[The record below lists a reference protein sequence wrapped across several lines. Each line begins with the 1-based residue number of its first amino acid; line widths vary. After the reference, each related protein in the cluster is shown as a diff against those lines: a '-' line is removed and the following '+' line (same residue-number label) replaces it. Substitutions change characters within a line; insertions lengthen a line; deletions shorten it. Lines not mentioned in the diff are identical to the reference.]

1 MLSYYKKIV
10 QDDMEDIFDREIPFE
25 KLENK
30 SVLITGATGMLATYI
45 VYFLYYLNINKKKN
59 IKIYALVRNSK
70 KAEKIFNNLLKD
82 KNFNIIEQDI
92 EKEINISQ
100 KIDYIFHLASSAN
113 PKTILEDPVGIIKAN
128 TIGTINVFEFARLNN
143 SKVFFSSTR
152 EIYGSIKE
160 KEYISEE
167 EMGILKCLERRACY
181 PESKRIAET
190 ICNSYYLQYNIDYQ
204 IARIAH
210 VYGPGMNI
218 ENDGRIM
225 SDIMSDVINNKNIIL
240 KSDGSALRAF
250 CYISDA
256 IRGIFT
262 IVLNGEKNSVY
273 NLSNEEEEISIKEL
287 SELFIK
293 LFPKKKL
300 EVEYNIP
307 NSNLEVYTNY
317 KRNGLDNKKL
327 YNLGWKIKIKLKEGI
342 KKTILSF
349 NDYE

>member
-59 IKIYALVRNSK
+59 IKIYSLVRNKK
-70 KAEKIFNNLLKD
+70 KAEKIFCDLLED
-82 KNFNIIEQDI
+82 NNFNIIEQDI
-92 EKEINISQ
+92 EKEINISE

-113 PKTILEDPVGIIKAN
+113 PKTILENPIGIVKAN
-128 TIGTINVFEFARLNN
+128 TIGTINIFEFARINN

-152 EIYGSIKE
+152 EIYGFVKE
-160 KEYISEE
+160 KEYINEE
-167 EMGILKCLERRACY
+167 EMGILGCLEKRACY

-190 ICNSYYLQYNIDYQ
+190 ICNSYYLQYNVNYQ

-225 SDIMSDVINNKNIIL
+225 SDIIFDVVNNKNIIL

-262 IVLNGEKNSVY
+262 IVLKGEQNNVY
-273 NLSNEEEEISIKEL
+273 NLSNEEEEISIKKL
-287 SELFIK
+287 SELFVE
-293 LFPKKKL
+293 LFPEKNIKI
-300 EVEYNIP
+300 EYVIP
-307 NSNLEVYTNY
+307 TLNDVYTNY
-317 KRNGLDNKKL
+317 KTNGLDNKKI
-327 YNLGWKIKIKLKEGI
+327 YSLGWKIKIKLKEGI
-342 KKTILSF
+342 KKTVLSF
-349 NDYE
+349 NSYE